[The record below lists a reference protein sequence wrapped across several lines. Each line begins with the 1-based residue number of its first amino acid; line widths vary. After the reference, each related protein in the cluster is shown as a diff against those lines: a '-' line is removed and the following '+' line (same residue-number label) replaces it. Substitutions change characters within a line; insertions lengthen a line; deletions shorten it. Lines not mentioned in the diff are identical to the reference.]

1 MLNRLFPDDIDVVE
15 MFAGGGGSGT
25 GIAAVPGT
33 KIKFAA
39 NHAKPAKWTYVENH
53 PNVDFWLGDVQ
64 QADAIEKFP
73 YASFF
78 WASPACF
85 VAGTLV
91 LTRRG
96 LVPIEEVREGD
107 EVFTHQRRWRPVTGT
122 MSKLA
127 PTVIVSGK
135 GFHQGIETTAEHP
148 FYTRKR
154 TKTWDNDA
162 RTYRYSVAE
171 ESEWTEAKNLGP
183 GTWWATPTDFGE
195 PLPVPEVGG
204 RGMEFTPEFWWMV
217 GRWVGD
223 GWLRAKRSTKLDPSP
238 RRRSQPAGSPCVVC
252 GGKPQQHGKSTT
264 GRVRL
269 FCSDRC
275 RRASVRRNPHHGRY
289 ELAITCGYHE
299 VEDLAQRLDALDEL
313 TWNRGRTKTAARFI
327 ASHRGLVEWMAEH
340 FGQHAHGKTI
350 PAWAMTMPRAWR
362 EALLD
367 GYLSADGTTD
377 AKYTRAST
385 VSKKLA
391 IGIRMLA
398 NSLGHVA
405 NLGYQPAR
413 KRQRVIDGR
422 AVKERSTWTVSW
434 VTAGPQRFQYAE
446 AEGHRWSNT
455 HHPASTRRLELVYNI
470 HVADDESYVA
480 DGITVHNCPAFST
493 ASGETRY
500 FDKEN
505 QMALWADDLDNLTE
519 HQKTRIRSRA
529 LMEEVVTYLR
539 HCQEKHGKPVLGFGV
554 ENVVQARLWA
564 HWDRWIRELRKL
576 GYIIQIHAVNAAH
589 VQGRTT
595 LPTPQSRDR
604 MLVSGIHESVGRVPN
619 YRKWFDPYA
628 YCPRH
633 GGWVQAVRAWKKRGA
648 DMGVYGIKTGQYV
661 WVCPEVACQ
670 GQLIEPPV
678 LPAAYTIDWT
688 DLGTPIGSRK
698 KTKKKPEGLAPKTI
712 ARIRAGVEEHWIKPF
727 ITPAGGTWN
736 DGPRGVDEPI
746 PALTTR
752 EANALVVPCE
762 GRDGKMARPVS
773 LLKRTST
780 TRNEDGI
787 AFPPDAQPGVFPS
800 FLTLL
805 RSDRARNTNPTTDPL
820 ATLVSDGAN
829 GALATDPDFQDGM
842 LPLMFPF
849 RGGGDEFKSRPAFK
863 DPAHAVTAGGF
874 HHGLGVPPGWE
885 PPPSL
890 LMRNNGSRG
899 DGREHVTPTS
909 EHMRTVT
916 TTGHQSLV
924 TAPLGLPMPETL
936 LMAYYGNG
944 RTQSVHEPVGTI
956 PTRDR
961 MALLTSDGQID
972 VSSILFRMLRIHE
985 LRRAQSFPDH
995 YQFVADSARDKVK
1008 LIGNAVPPPMAE
1020 ILTCALIEAFLG
1032 IELSRFDYGLAA

>member
-53 PNVDFWLGDVQ
+53 PDVDFWLGDVQ
-64 QADAIEKFP
+64 AADAIEKFP

-85 VAGTLV
+85 VAGTLI

-107 EVFTHQRRWRPVTGT
+107 EVFTHQRRWRLVTGT

-135 GFHQGIETTAEHP
+135 GFHLGIETTAEHP

-154 TKTWDNDA
+154 TRTWDNDA
-162 RTYRYSVAE
+162 HTYRHSVAD
-171 ESEWTEAKNLGP
+171 ESEWTEAKDLGP

-195 PLPVPEVGG
+195 ALPVPDVGG

-238 RRRSQPAGSPCVVC
+238 RRRSQPADSPCVMC
-252 GGKPQQHGKSTT
+252 GGKTRQHGKSTT
-264 GRVRL
+264 GRVRW
-269 FCSDRC
+269 FCSDMC

-289 ELAITCGYHE
+289 DLAITCGYHE
-299 VEDLAQRLDALDEL
+299 LEDLAQRLDGLDGL
-313 TWNRGRTKTAARFI
+313 TWQRGRTKTAARFV

-367 GYLSADGTTD
+367 GYMSADGTKD

-413 KRQRVIDGR
+413 KRQRVIEGR
-422 AVKERSTWTVSW
+422 AVNERPTWTVSW

-446 AEGHRWSNT
+446 AEGYRWSNT
-455 HHPASTRRLELVYNI
+455 HHPASTGRLELVYNI
-470 HVADDESYVA
+470 HVAEDESYVA

-500 FDKEN
+500 FDREN

-519 HQKTRIRSRA
+519 HQKTCIRSRA

-595 LPTPQSRDR
+595 RYPPRSPATGCSSPASTSPWAARRTTASGSTHTPTATATADGYRPSRR
-604 MLVSGIHESVGRVPN
+604 GRS
-619 YRKWFDPYA
+619 
-628 YCPRH
+628 
-633 GGWVQAVRAWKKRGA
+633 
-648 DMGVYGIKTGQYV
+648 
-661 WVCPEVACQ
+661 
-670 GQLIEPPV
+670 
-678 LPAAYTIDWT
+678 AARTWAST
-688 DLGTPIGSRK
+688 ASR
-698 KTKKKPEGLAPKTI
+698 TASTCTSAPKS
-712 ARIRAGVEEHWIKPF
+712 
-727 ITPAGGTWN
+727 PAKDSSSNRRCSQRRTRST
-736 DGPRGVDEPI
+736 GP
-746 PALTTR
+746 
-752 EANALVVPCE
+752 
-762 GRDGKMARPVS
+762 
-773 LLKRTST
+773 TS
-780 TRNEDGI
+780 
-787 AFPPDAQPGVFPS
+787 AP
-800 FLTLL
+800 
-805 RSDRARNTNPTTDPL
+805 RSDRGRRRRKSPRGWPRRRSL
-820 ATLVSDGAN
+820 ASA
-829 GALATDPDFQDGM
+829 P
-842 LPLMFPF
+842 
-849 RGGGDEFKSRPAFK
+849 
-863 DPAHAVTAGGF
+863 
-874 HHGLGVPPGWE
+874 
-885 PPPSL
+885 
-890 LMRNNGSRG
+890 GSRSTG
-899 DGREHVTPTS
+899 SSPSSHPPAVRG
-909 EHMRTVT
+909 
-916 TTGHQSLV
+916 TTGPGEWTSRSPRSPR
-924 TAPLGLPMPETL
+924 AR
-936 LMAYYGNG
+936 
-944 RTQSVHEPVGTI
+944 RTRS
-956 PTRDR
+956 
-961 MALLTSDGQID
+961 
-972 VSSILFRMLRIHE
+972 
-985 LRRAQSFPDH
+985 
-995 YQFVADSARDKVK
+995 
-1008 LIGNAVPPPMAE
+1008 
-1020 ILTCALIEAFLG
+1020 
-1032 IELSRFDYGLAA
+1032 

>member
-33 KIKFAA
+33 KLKFAA
-39 NHAKPAKWTYVENH
+39 NHAKPAKWTYVQNH
-53 PNVDFWLGDVQ
+53 PHVDFWLGDVQ
-64 QADAIEKFP
+64 AADAIEKFP

-78 WASPACF
+78 WASPAC
-85 VAGTLV
+85 
-91 LTRRG
+91 
-96 LVPIEEVREGD
+96 
-107 EVFTHQRRWRPVTGT
+107 
-122 MSKLA
+122 
-127 PTVIVSGK
+127 
-135 GFHQGIETTAEHP
+135 
-148 FYTRKR
+148 
-154 TKTWDNDA
+154 
-162 RTYRYSVAE
+162 
-171 ESEWTEAKNLGP
+171 
-183 GTWWATPTDFGE
+183 
-195 PLPVPEVGG
+195 
-204 RGMEFTPEFWWMV
+204 
-217 GRWVGD
+217 
-223 GWLRAKRSTKLDPSP
+223 
-238 RRRSQPAGSPCVVC
+238 
-252 GGKPQQHGKSTT
+252 
-264 GRVRL
+264 
-269 FCSDRC
+269 
-275 RRASVRRNPHHGRY
+275 
-289 ELAITCGYHE
+289 
-299 VEDLAQRLDALDEL
+299 
-313 TWNRGRTKTAARFI
+313 
-327 ASHRGLVEWMAEH
+327 
-340 FGQHAHGKTI
+340 
-350 PAWAMTMPRAWR
+350 
-362 EALLD
+362 
-367 GYLSADGTTD
+367 
-377 AKYTRAST
+377 
-385 VSKKLA
+385 
-391 IGIRMLA
+391 
-398 NSLGHVA
+398 
-405 NLGYQPAR
+405 
-413 KRQRVIDGR
+413 
-422 AVKERSTWTVSW
+422 
-434 VTAGPQRFQYAE
+434 
-446 AEGHRWSNT
+446 
-455 HHPASTRRLELVYNI
+455 
-470 HVADDESYVA
+470 
-480 DGITVHNCPAFST
+480 PAFST
-493 ASGETRY
+493 ASGEVRY

-505 QMALWADDLDNLTE
+505 QMALWADDLDDLTE

-604 MLVSGIHESVGRVPN
+604 MLVSAIHESVGRLPN

-628 YCPRH
+628 FCPRH
-633 GGWVQAVRAWKKRGA
+633 EAWVQAVRAWKRRGVA
-648 DMGVYGIKTGQYV
+648 MGVYGIKNGQYV

-670 GQLIEPPV
+670 NQIIEPPV

-762 GRDGKMARPVS
+762 GRDGKVARPVS

-780 TRNEDGI
+780 TRNEDGV
-787 AFPPDAQPGVFPS
+787 AFPPDAQPGAFPA
-800 FLTLL
+800 FMTLL
-805 RSDRARNTNPTTDPL
+805 RSDRARNTNPTKDPL

-829 GALATDPDFQDGM
+829 GALATDPDMKDGM
-842 LPLMFPF
+842 LPLVFPF
-849 RGGGDEFKSRPAFK
+849 RGGGDEFKSRPAFT

-874 HHGLGVPPGWE
+874 HHGLGVPPGWT

-890 LMRNNGSRG
+890 LMRNNGSKG

-916 TTGHQSLV
+916 TTGHQSLI
-924 TAPLGLPMPETL
+924 TAPPGLPMPEAL

-944 RTQSVHEPVGTI
+944 RTQGVNEPVGTL

-961 MALLTSDGQID
+961 WALLTSDGQID

-995 YQFVADSARDKVK
+995 YEFVADSSRDKVK

-1020 ILTCALIEAFLG
+1020 ILTCAVVEAILG
-1032 IELSRFDYGLAA
+1032 IELDRFAYDLAA